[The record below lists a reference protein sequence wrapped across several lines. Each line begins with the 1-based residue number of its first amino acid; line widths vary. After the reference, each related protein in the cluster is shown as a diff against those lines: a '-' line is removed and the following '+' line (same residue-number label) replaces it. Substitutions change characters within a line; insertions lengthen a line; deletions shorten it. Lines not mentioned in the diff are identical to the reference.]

1 MIYRLGI
8 GADIDYQFV
17 NLAVDLEEMTYL
29 SCFKEITI

>member
-17 NLAVDLEEMTYL
+17 NLAIDLEEMTYL
-29 SCFKEITI
+29 SFFKEMII